1 MSTRGLVA
9 KKCPIGICWSGLL
22 FVTSALNRTS
32 LTAGNKF
39 VNEKKNKEPN
49 LEKKLNR
56 N

>member
-9 KKCPIGICWSGLL
+9 KKCPIGTCWSGLL
-22 FVTSALNRTS
+22 LSALNRTS